1 MCLLGKL
8 IEFNALMDP
17 DERVGEADLA
27 SLKDLMSGTNP
38 TAQQLQLLWKLL
50 QWPKGKH
57 HKTSTL

>member
-8 IEFNALMDP
+8 SEFNALMGP
-17 DERVGEADLA
+17 DERVSEADLA
-27 SLKDLMSGTNP
+27 SLKDLISGRNP

-57 HKTSTL
+57 R